1 MKDPVFIQQQ
11 VYKGIEV
18 IEKVNGE
25 LSSLSAEQ
33 LNWKPNDTSWS
44 IAQCLEHL
52 IISDGLRI
60 NIIEKK
66 IHDNFKSGGW
76 EKINPLKKFWG
87 SMLITQTQEKV
98 KKKIKAPRLFQPP
111 ENKATDNIFARFNI
125 HHDKIFLQIKNCLDA
140 DLDEVY
146 VISPI
151 SDLVSYSLRNAITI
165 ITGHERRHINQAIRI
180 KQSKDFPT

>member
-1 MKDPVFIQQQ
+1 MKDPDFIQQQ
-11 VYKGIEV
+11 IQKGTEAK
-18 IEKVNGE
+18 EKVNAE
-25 LSSLSAEQ
+25 LSSLSDEQ
-33 LNWKPNDTSWS
+33 INWKPYDASWS

-76 EKINPLKKFWG
+76 EKLNPLKKFWG

-98 KKKIKAPRLFQPP
+98 KKKIKAPRLFHPP
-111 ENKATDNIFARFNI
+111 ENEATDDILAGFNI
-125 HHDKIFLQIKNCLDA
+125 HHDKMYLQIKNCLDA
-140 DLDEVY
+140 DIDEVY

-151 SDLVSYSLRNAITI
+151 SGLVSYSLRNAITI
-165 ITGHERRHINQAIRI
+165 ITGHERRHINQAIRV

>member
-1 MKDPVFIQQQ
+1 MKDPNFIQHQIQ
-11 VYKGIEV
+11 KGKEAK
-18 IEKVNGE
+18 EKVNAE
-25 LSSLSAEQ
+25 LSSLSDKQ
-33 LNWKPNDTSWS
+33 INWKPYDASWS

-76 EKINPLKKFWG
+76 EKLNPLKKFWG
-87 SMLITQTQEKV
+87 TMLITQTQEKV
-98 KKKIKAPRLFQPP
+98 KKKIKAPRLFHPP
-111 ENKATDNIFARFNI
+111 ENEATDDILAGFNI
-125 HHDKIFLQIKNCLDA
+125 HHDKMYLQIKNCLDA
-140 DLDEVY
+140 DIDEVY

-151 SDLVSYSLRNAITI
+151 SGLVSYSLRNAITI
-165 ITGHERRHINQAIRI
+165 ITGHERRHINQAIRV